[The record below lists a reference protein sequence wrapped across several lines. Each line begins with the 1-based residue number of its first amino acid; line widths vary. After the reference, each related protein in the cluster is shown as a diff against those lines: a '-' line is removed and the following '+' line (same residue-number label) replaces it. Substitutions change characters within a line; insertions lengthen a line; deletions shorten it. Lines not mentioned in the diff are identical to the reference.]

1 LQGPQGVQGLPGPSG
16 TASVTVGDVAPVI
29 GQGVLWF
36 DSVGSRLY
44 VGYNDGN
51 SMQWVGIN

>member
-1 LQGPQGVQGLPGPSG
+1 VQGLPGPSG